1 MPARAG
7 CLLWTLL
14 LLACAAPAASLTG
27 VSSRIGRRVDRLA
40 VSMTA
45 ARVKHHQKG
54 RRTSRVAQ
62 VVQQELAGIIRSG
75 TVHGPRAIQEHLR
88 HMISIVDVDV
98 SPDLGNAK
106 VKVSI
111 IGDQKDKIS
120 AIRWLQSSA
129 GPIRHVMA
137 QELKAMRKV
146 PRLTFVHVD
155 VGKAVE
161 VMVHFLHP
169 AVLGCPAVQPR
180 PALPPVGRSFRF
192 CCSLAAHDRVC
203 RS

>member
-1 MPARAG
+1 MAERAAWM
-7 CLLWTLL
+7 LI
-14 LLACAAPAASLTG
+14 LLASAAPAAALTSI
-27 VSSRIGRRVDRLA
+27 SSRIGCGTSEHSRA
-40 VSMTA
+40 VWMA
-45 ARVKHHQKG
+45 AGRVKHHQKG
-54 RRTSRVAQ
+54 RRTSRIAQ

-75 TVHGPRAIQEHLR
+75 TVHGPRVIQERLR

-137 QELKAMRKV
+137 QELKAMRRV
-146 PRLTFVHVD
+146 PRLSFVHVD

-161 VMVHFLHP
+161 VMVHLCTRPCSVTPSHS
-169 AVLGCPAVQPR
+169 PR
-180 PALPPVGRSFRF
+180 PP
-192 CCSLAAHDRVC
+192 AHQSICLRGLGLVVTGHDCIC
-203 RS
+203 RG